1 MIEGTGCA
9 VNNTFINITPNDVIW
24 YAVRGEIPNEE
35 WGTTNILNG
44 YYVIS
49 NYGRVKSL
57 KRNTAHERIMKPRI
71 GKDGYWYVNLCVNG
85 KRYTYKIHRLVATIF
100 IPNPNNLPQVNH
112 IDGCKTNSRVDN
124 LEWCTASY
132 NQIHANK
139 LGLRQHW
146 MKGKLGKDCAFSK
159 KINQFDLYGNFIKQ
173 WDSMSD
179 VMRELNIPVSHLVRV
194 CKGQRKSTRGFI
206 WRYAKGGDADGTH
219 SM

>member
-1 MIEGTGCA
+1 MTTID
-9 VNNTFINITPNDVIW
+9 INCSDSRWFDINDL
-24 YAVRGEIPNEE
+24 PNEIWVTPKE
-35 WGTTNILNG
+35 FCNC
-44 YYVIS
+44 YSIS
-49 NYGRVKSL
+49 NYGRIKSL
-57 KRNTAHERIMKPRI
+57 KRATATERIMKPRV
-71 GKDGYWYVNLCVNG
+71 GKDGYLYVNLSVNG
-85 KRYTYKIHRLVATIF
+85 TRLTRKNHRLVGLYF
-100 IPNPNNLPQVNH
+100 IPNPNNLPQLNH

-139 LGLRQHW
+139 LGLVKHW
-146 MKGKLGKDCAFSK
+146 MLGKKGVDCMFSK

-179 VMRELNIPVSHLVRV
+179 VMRELNIPVPHLVRV

-206 WRYAKGGDADGTH
+206 WRYAKGGDDDGTH

>member
-1 MIEGTGCA
+1 MS
-9 VNNTFINITPNDVIW
+9 NTFIDITPNDVIW
-24 YAVRGEIPNEE
+24 YAARGEMPNEE

-44 YYVIS
+44 YYEIS

-57 KRNTAHERIMKPRI
+57 KRNTAHERILKPRI

-100 IPNPNNLPQVNH
+100 IHNPNNLPQVNH

-139 LGLRQHW
+139 LGLTQHW
-146 MKGKLGKDCAFSK
+146 MKGKLGKDCMFSK
-159 KINQFDLYGNFIKQ
+159 KVNQYTMTGEFIKQ
-173 WDSMSD
+173 WASMSD
-179 VMRELNIPVSHLVRV
+179 IKRELGIPVPHIVRV
-194 CKGQRKSTRGFI
+194 CKGIRKSTRNYI
-206 WRYAKGGDADGTH
+206 WKYDDGGDVNGKDTL
-219 SM
+219 